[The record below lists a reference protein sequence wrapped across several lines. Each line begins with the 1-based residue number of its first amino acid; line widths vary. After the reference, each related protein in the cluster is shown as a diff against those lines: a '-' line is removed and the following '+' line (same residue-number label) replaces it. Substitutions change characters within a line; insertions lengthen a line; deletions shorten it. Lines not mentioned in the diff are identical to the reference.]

1 ARLGIAKGDRVSVFC
16 KNALVSSLLMFG
28 IWKAGAVYCPVN
40 FGYAGRLLTYQLN
53 DTAPQLV
60 ITDGALLPA
69 LNEVLDAVTTKP
81 AIIV

>member
-1 ARLGIAKGDRVSVFC
+1 
-16 KNALVSSLLMFG
+16 
-28 IWKAGAVYCPVN
+28 WKAGAVYCPVN

-81 AIIV
+81 AIIVYSPMPGAHDHIAEPPTVRPGY